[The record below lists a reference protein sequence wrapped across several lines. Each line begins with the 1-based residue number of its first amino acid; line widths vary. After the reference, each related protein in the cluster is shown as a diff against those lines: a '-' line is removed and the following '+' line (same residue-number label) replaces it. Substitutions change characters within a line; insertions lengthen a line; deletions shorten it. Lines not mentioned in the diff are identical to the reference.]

1 MGHNTGLKSYRSK
14 VFENFPRTNL
24 PDEFTSYAEYQAY
37 VDLLIRT
44 GCIDNAK
51 KIWWDIRPHPNFP
64 TLEIRICDIPM
75 RIEETIAIAALC
87 QALAKTLYIIYQ
99 NLSFRN
105 YSRALIMEN
114 KWRAVRY
121 GLEGKMIDFGKEK
134 EIPTKDL
141 IRELLEFVDDVV
153 DDLGSREELNYI
165 HQILENGSG
174 ADRQLKIYNESGKF
188 EEVVAYIH
196 KESTHGLHEDVGSY
210 LKDFQ

>member
-1 MGHNTGLKSYRSK
+1 
-14 VFENFPRTNL
+14 
-24 PDEFTSYAEYQAY
+24 
-37 VDLLIRT
+37 
-44 GCIDNAK
+44 
-51 KIWWDIRPHPNFP
+51 
-64 TLEIRICDIPM
+64 
-75 RIEETIAIAALC
+75 
-87 QALAKTLYIIYQ
+87 
-99 NLSFRN
+99 
-105 YSRALIMEN
+105 MEN

>member
-1 MGHNTGLKSYRSK
+1 L
-14 VFENFPRTNL
+14 
-24 PDEFTSYAEYQAY
+24 
-37 VDLLIRT
+37 
-44 GCIDNAK
+44 
-51 KIWWDIRPHPNFP
+51 DIRPHPNFP

-87 QALAKTLYIIYQ
+87 QALAKKLYTLYTK

-174 ADRQLKIYNESGKF
+174 ADRQLRIFHETGKF
-188 EEVVAYIH
+188 EEVIAYIH
-196 KESTHGLHEDVGSY
+196 KESTYGLHENVGSY

>member
-1 MGHNTGLKSYRSK
+1 
-14 VFENFPRTNL
+14 
-24 PDEFTSYAEYQAY
+24 
-37 VDLLIRT
+37 
-44 GCIDNAK
+44 
-51 KIWWDIRPHPNFP
+51 
-64 TLEIRICDIPM
+64 M

-87 QALAKTLYIIYQ
+87 QALAKKLYTLYTK

-174 ADRQLKIYNESGKF
+174 ADRQLRIYNESGKF